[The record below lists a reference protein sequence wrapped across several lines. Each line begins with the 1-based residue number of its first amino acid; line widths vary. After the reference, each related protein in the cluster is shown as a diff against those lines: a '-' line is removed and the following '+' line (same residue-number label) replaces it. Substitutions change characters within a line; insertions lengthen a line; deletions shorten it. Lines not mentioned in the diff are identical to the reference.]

1 MKTAFLILSALAFT
15 SAAVLAHPGKTDAK
29 GWHTDSKTGERH
41 QHAKPDAK
49 KGEAKKAEP
58 KKGETKKP
66 EAKKKK

>member
-1 MKTAFLILSALAFT
+1 MKTALLLLSTLVFT
-15 SAAVLAHPGKTDAK
+15 TAAVLAHPGKTDAK

-49 KGEAKKAEP
+49 KPEAKKP
-58 KKGETKKP
+58 VVKKPEAKKP